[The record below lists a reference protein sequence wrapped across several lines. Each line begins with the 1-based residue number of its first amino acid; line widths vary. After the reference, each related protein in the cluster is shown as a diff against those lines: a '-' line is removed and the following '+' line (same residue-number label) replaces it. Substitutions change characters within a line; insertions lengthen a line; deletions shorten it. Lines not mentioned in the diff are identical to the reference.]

1 MSFTAR
7 LSPARVSAA
16 AAVAFPRWALFALLA
31 IYILAGL
38 VGRDPWGNEDAA
50 GFGVMW
56 SMASGSV
63 ADWVLPVATGEWNA
77 EEGPLPFWVGAL
89 FIKLFGGWLGAPLA
103 ARLTT
108 VLWFALTTTAL
119 WYGTYALARR
129 EAAQPVSFAFG
140 GEASPKDY
148 GRMLADIA
156 VLLLL
161 GTVGLAVR
169 MHEISAE
176 AAALAWTSV
185 ALFGIAWSQDRPRTG
200 ALIAGLGIG
209 AAALSRGPWLGF
221 WLAAGASVAL
231 WMIHPAAARLRT
243 LALCLATALVMV
255 ALWPLAT
262 LLAPAADRASY
273 WTAYGEW
280 IARSAALPGLADLG
294 WLPKNG
300 AWYVWPLWPLVAW
313 ALYAWRHLLR
323 TSHLLVPLALAV
335 ALLLAGMTTQPVN
348 DSFMVP
354 LVAPLVVLAT
364 FGAASLKRSL
374 DDLIDWFA
382 MATFSL
388 FAIAAW
394 AYFVAW
400 QTGVPRP
407 MAGSVQRLIPGFS
420 EAPGA
425 LVLLLALAATALWL
439 VLIVWR
445 LSKRPPMLWTGP
457 MLAACGLTML
467 WLLLNTLFI
476 AAVNYTR
483 TYRPLAEQ
491 VGAQVRHQQAQG
503 LAQAC
508 VQPLHLSAGQRAMFA
523 YFGKL
528 DFGHPARPQDCQLLL
543 QRDSRRSVLDDDL
556 PAGDWRAVWS
566 ATWPARPD
574 EVIRLHRLAGG

>member
-16 AAVAFPRWALFALLA
+16 AAVAFPRRALFALLV
-31 IYILAGL
+31 IYIAAGL
-38 VGRDPWGNEDAA
+38 VGRDPWGSEDAA
-50 GFGVMW
+50 AFGVMW
-56 SMASGSV
+56 AMANGTG

-89 FIKLFGGWLGAPLA
+89 FVKLFGGWLGAPLA

-129 EAAQPVSFAFG
+129 DAAQPVSFAFG

-161 GTVGLAVR
+161 GTVGLALR
-169 MHEISAE
+169 MHELSAE
-176 AAALAWTSV
+176 SAALAWTAV
-185 ALFGIAWSQDRPRTG
+185 ALFGIAWSLDRPRAG
-200 ALIAGLGIG
+200 AVIAGVAIG
-209 AAALSRGPWLGF
+209 AAALSRGPWLGL
-221 WLAAGASVAL
+221 WLAASAAVAL
-231 WMIHPAAARLRT
+231 WLIHPAAARLRT
-243 LALCLATALVMV
+243 LAPCLAAAALVA
-255 ALWPLAT
+255 ALWPLAS
-262 LLAPAADRASY
+262 LGAPAADRAAF
-273 WTAYGEW
+273 WQAYGQW
-280 IARSAALPGLADLG
+280 VARSAALPALTDLV

-300 AWYVWPLWPLVAW
+300 AWYAWPLWPLVFW
-313 ALYAWRHLLR
+313 ALYSWRHLLR
-323 TSHLLVPLALAV
+323 TAHIAVPLVMAC

-364 FGAASLKRSL
+364 FGAASLRRSL

-394 AYFVAW
+394 AYFLAW

-407 MAGSVQRLIPGFS
+407 MAGSVQRLIPGFND
-420 EAPGA
+420 APGL
-425 LVLLLALAATALWL
+425 LVLVLALAATALWG
-439 VLIVWR
+439 VLILWR

-457 MLAACGLTML
+457 LLAACGLTML
-467 WLLLNTLFI
+467 WLLLTTLFL
-476 AAVNYTR
+476 AAVNYNR

-491 VGAQVRHQQAQG
+491 LGTEVRRQQAQG
-503 LAQAC
+503 LAHAC
-508 VQPLHLSAGQRAMFA
+508 VQPLRLSAGQRAVFA
-523 YFGKL
+523 YFGKV

-543 QRDSRRSVLDDDL
+543 QRDSRRSALDDDL
-556 PAGDWRAVWS
+556 PAGDWRPVWS
-566 ATWPARPD
+566 GTWPARPD